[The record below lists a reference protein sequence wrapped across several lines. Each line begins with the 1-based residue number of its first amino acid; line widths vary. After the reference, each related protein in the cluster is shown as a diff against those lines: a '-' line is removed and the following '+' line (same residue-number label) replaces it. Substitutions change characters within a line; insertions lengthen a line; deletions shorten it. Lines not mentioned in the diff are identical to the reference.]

1 VEVLEYRR
9 AKDHPWGQRSADVYR
24 RANEGDRHEA
34 ERGNLEQ
41 SASDHRSAAQA
52 WPPDR
57 NAVPTAAREQRLGAG
72 ELFWPDTYVATEAFD
87 QRASAATYY
96 GIQSAGSDP

>member
-1 VEVLEYRR
+1 MTGTKRR
-9 AKDHPWGQRSADVYR
+9 EGTLS
-24 RANEGDRHEA
+24 RAQA
-34 ERGNLEQ
+34 TTV
-41 SASDHRSAAQA
+41 AQA